1 MLQIWFWMF
10 RSEITLKGGTLDAL
24 AAQLSIV
31 MGLILDGVQE
41 RQIGDE
47 DEGFEFEVQGAED
60 RPLEMADREEDQ

>member
-1 MLQIWFWMF
+1 MF